1 MGGMGGFGKQR
12 GASTNKKTTFK
23 FSWFLIRFYILSIL

>member
-1 MGGMGGFGKQR
+1 MGGMGGRMGGMGGMGGFGKQR

-23 FSWFLIRFYILSIL
+23 FS